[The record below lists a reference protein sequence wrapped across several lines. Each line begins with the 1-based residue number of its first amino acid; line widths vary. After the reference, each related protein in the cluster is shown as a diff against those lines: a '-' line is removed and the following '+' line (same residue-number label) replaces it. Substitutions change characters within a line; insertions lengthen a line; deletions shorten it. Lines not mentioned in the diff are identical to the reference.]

1 MSGGSK
7 PIELNAGSLE
17 LAPFIRPDDTV
28 VVGHNSA
35 EPLTLTEALMAQQPT
50 IGPLTTFMGLAVTS
64 TFDPAKAPT
73 MRYASFAAIGTTSK
87 LSRANRLSISPC
99 HYSQLPELFA
109 SGKFRADVTLLSLSP
124 PGPDG
129 RMSLGTSHEYV
140 IAAAL
145 RSRVVIAEVN
155 EQMPFMFGAEIPDT
169 LRIDAIVRTARQL
182 PQVAG
187 PKFGDEE
194 RKIAALVAGMVPN
207 GGTIQL
213 GLGAVPDAIA
223 DGLTGHRHIGIHTGM
238 LTESIMPLVDAG
250 VVDNNMKPFDRGV
263 TVCGIYVGTDRFY
276 RALDRNKIYA
286 NLPPSHTHAIATIA
300 RIPNFISINTAI
312 EVDLAGQVNSE
323 IADGVY
329 VGGTAGAVD
338 YVRAAQLAPGG
349 RSIMALLSTAK
360 KGTVSRIVPKVST
373 VTVAASDIDTVV
385 TEYGVAELKGV
396 SLEERAKRMIA
407 IAHPA
412 FRESLASAAKQ
423 AI

>member
-1 MSGGSK
+1 VSESRK
-7 PIELNAGSLE
+7 PIEINAGSLE
-17 LAPFIRPDDTV
+17 LGQFIRPNDVV

-35 EPLTLTEALMAQQPT
+35 EPLTLTEALIAQQSA
-50 IGPLTTFMGLAVTS
+50 IGPLSTFMGFAVTS

-73 MRYASFAAIGTTSK
+73 MHYESFAAIGTTSK
-87 LSRANRLSISPC
+87 LSRANRLSIAPC
-99 HYSQLPELFA
+99 HYSQLPGLFT
-109 SGKFRADVTLLSLSP
+109 SGRFRANVTLLSLSP

-145 RSRVVIAEVN
+145 RSRVVIAEIN
-155 EQMPFMFGAEIPDT
+155 EQMPFMFGAEIPDA
-169 LRIDAIVRTARQL
+169 LGIDAILRTSRQL
-182 PQVAG
+182 PQVVG
-187 PKFGDEE
+187 PKFGEEE
-194 RKIAALVAGMVPN
+194 RKIAQLVAGMVPN

-223 DGLTGHRHIGIHTGM
+223 DGLTGHRHIGVHTGM
-238 LTESIMPLVDAG
+238 LTESIMPLVEAG
-250 VVDNNMKPFDRGV
+250 VVDNSTKPFDRGV
-263 TVCGIYVGTDRFY
+263 TVSGIYVGTDRFY
-276 RALDRNKIYA
+276 RALDRNKAYA
-286 NLPPSHTHAIATIA
+286 NMPPSHTHAIGTVA

-323 IADGVY
+323 IADGAY

-338 YVRAAQLAPGG
+338 FVRAAQLSQSG

-360 KGTVSRIVPKVST
+360 KGTVSRIVPRVST

-385 TEYGVAELKGV
+385 TEFGVAELKGV
-396 SLEERAKRMIA
+396 SLAERAKRMIA

-412 FRESLASAAKQ
+412 FREALASAAPKY
-423 AI
+423 